1 MKRLLTILA
10 ILTLMMS
17 MTSCAGVKD
26 IQVTS
31 CVVKSVSLSGLKS
44 VNGVLALGINN
55 PIMGFTI
62 SDLNGVI
69 NKDGEEFATF
79 SAGKLPVTRKSNK
92 VYPLSCSGSIAKGV
106 GLLELMRIAGTK
118 DFSDMT
124 IDMSVKIKLKCGLGK
139 TLHFKD
145 LKVTDLMEPSVAAA
159 YLELIINEA
168 MV

>member
-10 ILTLMMS
+10 LCALMFS
-17 MTSCAGVKD
+17 STGCAGVKD
-26 IQVTS
+26 IKVTS
-31 CVVKSVSLSGLKS
+31 CVVKSISLSGLKA
-44 VNGVLALGINN
+44 VTGVLALGIEN

-62 SDLNGVI
+62 SDLSGVI
-69 NKDGEEFATF
+69 NKNGEEFATF
-79 SAGKLPVTRKSNK
+79 EAGKLPVSRKSSK
-92 VYPLSCSGSIAKGV
+92 VYPLSCSGAISKNV
-106 GLLELMRIAGTK
+106 GLMELMRLAGSK

-124 IDMSVKIKLKCGLGK
+124 VDMSVKIKLKCGIGK

-159 YLELIINEA
+159 YLDLIINET